1 MLRHRHM
8 KNTGSLRR
16 IAFGIL
22 FWSMANGIY
31 AQTTP
36 GMQPEWLSYDV
47 IYQLGFLWKRAAT
60 ATLQLTEYPD
70 KYTSVLKARTLP
82 FADNI
87 FKVDRKST
95 RLNSSHKVQSRM
107 PSSA

>member
-1 MLRHRHM
+1 MLRHRYM

-16 IAFGIL
+16 ITFGIL
-22 FWSMANGIY
+22 FWSIANGIY

-36 GMQPEWLSYDV
+36 DMQPEWLSYDV

-87 FKVDRKST
+87 FKVRDTLVSDMQRNKEQQP
-95 RLNSSHKVQSRM
+95 N
-107 PSSA
+107 

>member
-36 GMQPEWLSYDV
+36 GMQPDTNWDFSGRGQR
-47 IYQLGFLWKRAAT
+47 QLRSNSPNT
-60 ATLQLTEYPD
+60 PT
-70 KYTSVLKARTLP
+70 
-82 FADNI
+82 NI
-87 FKVDRKST
+87 HLF
-95 RLNSSHKVQSRM
+95 
-107 PSSA
+107 

>member
-47 IYQLGFLWKRAAT
+47 IYLSL
-60 ATLQLTEYPD
+60 
-70 KYTSVLKARTLP
+70 
-82 FADNI
+82 I
-87 FKVDRKST
+87 
-95 RLNSSHKVQSRM
+95 HI
-107 PSSA
+107 

>member
-1 MLRHRHM
+1 MLRHRYM

-16 IAFGIL
+16 ITFGIL

-87 FKVDRKST
+87 FKVRDLS
-95 RLNSSHKVQSRM
+95 LIHI
-107 PSSA
+107 